1 LRRTFTRGPGSAGR
15 PNALERGAF
24 LGALTWAALGWAG
37 AARPSDLPAGDAGR
51 YGLHGTSH
59 VAGTGLPARDVAAD
73 LLAEVGPGRS
83 ANEVRVVLVWHAY
96 RCELTAQI
104 AAGDLAFRG
113 GQTCLVELLEPEA
126 RGRVEAR
133 LTSGRGRLQ
142 GGELELE
149 LGFELAGALQTHL
162 AARRVTV
169 LGTELEVPDT
179 WMPEFPVSGRVTSS
193 ARGRREAP

>member
-1 LRRTFTRGPGSAGR
+1 LRRTFTRGPGSTG
-15 PNALERGAF
+15 PPTALVRGA
-24 LGALTWAALGWAG
+24 LRGALTLAALGWASM
-37 AARPSDLPAGDAGR
+37 ASPSDLPASDAGR
-51 YGLHGTSH
+51 YALHGTSH
-59 VAGTGLPARDVAAD
+59 VAGTSLGARVVAAD

-83 ANEVRVVLVWHAY
+83 ASEVRVKLVWHAY

-104 AAGDLAFRG
+104 AAGDLAFPD
-113 GQTCLVELLEPEA
+113 GQTCLIEVLEPEA

-149 LGFELAGALQTHL
+149 LSFEVAGALQTHL

-169 LGTELEVPDT
+169 LGTELEVPDA
-179 WMPEFPVSGRVTSS
+179 WMPELPVSGRVTSS
-193 ARGRREAP
+193 ARGRREPP